1 MSVAC
6 ISLPIFWVR
15 PSVSVA
21 FMVFKEVLGQVF
33 LLPIWFCPVQ
43 HRRKVQ
49 CLYMSVACISLPTF
63 WVRPNAVS
71 VAFMVFKEVLR
82 QTFFL
87 PLPVRP
93 FRNLRPQSCINHL
106 RCVMLATVSV
116 VNNTYK
122 MCGGVGFYL
131 HRFLRSAL
139 Y

>member
-1 MSVAC
+1 
-6 ISLPIFWVR
+6 
-15 PSVSVA
+15 
-21 FMVFKEVLGQVF
+21 
-33 LLPIWFCPVQ
+33 
-43 HRRKVQ
+43 
-49 CLYMSVACISLPTF
+49 MSVACISLPTI
-63 WVRPNAVS
+63 WVRPNAES
-71 VAFMVFKEVLR
+71 GGGGGGGEVLR
-82 QTFFL
+82 QTFLL

-93 FRNLRPQSCINHL
+93 FRNLRPLSCINHL